1 MMSFNAFFAKNLVSQ
16 NGNERQFVQETKK
29 VALLERHNPNS
40 TGIMMI
46 EHQTLLLKISRKN
59 TTCWAPSPQI
69 NDVNFGSDKTKNEAS
84 NANRH
89 MSFSMYYTNE
99 ATVMPISQTFFSL
112 HMFRENCFSLVSRM
126 VPHMWLRSES
136 RCLRIEWNLDLR
148 GLEIHTEHLNSHP
161 RDFSGWRLLPAVTVF
176 T

>member
-1 MMSFNAFFAKNLVSQ
+1 
-16 NGNERQFVQETKK
+16 
-29 VALLERHNPNS
+29 
-40 TGIMMI
+40 MMI
-46 EHQTLLLKISRKN
+46 IKQNFLNLKEKYHMLSYF
-59 TTCWAPSPQI
+59 PI
-69 NDVNFGSDKTKNEAS
+69 NKRDVNFGSDKTKNEAS

-176 T
+176 HLYSAWKL

>member
-1 MMSFNAFFAKNLVSQ
+1 MGTDDSLCKRQKKLLCLRDIIQTRPELWWSNIKHYFWKSQ
-16 NGNERQFVQETKK
+16 G
-29 VALLERHNPNS
+29 
-40 TGIMMI
+40 
-46 EHQTLLLKISRKN
+46 KIPHVEKF
-59 TTCWAPSPQI
+59 PI
-69 NDVNFGSDKTKNEAS
+69 NKRDVNFGSDKTKNEAS

-176 T
+176 HLYSVWKS